1 MTDKSDTRHLR
12 DLLHLSPTGQRIH
25 HWSGLDRQKDTDE
38 LTRTI
43 AAAIPGLCNRV
54 GPIARLEQGQLIPVN
69 FAAFRKLVDK
79 HICYARAVNRG
90 AGWNGNTRRTN
101 SRQPAGLMRRC
112 QGHSRHLTRAN
123 QTSGYWTRSTG
134 PN

>member
-1 MTDKSDTRHLR
+1 MTDKSDTLHLR

-54 GPIARLEQGQLIPVN
+54 GPIARLEQGELIPVN

-90 AGWNGNTRRTN
+90 AGWEWEYPSYKFPPARRFDASLSKAT
-101 SRQPAGLMRRC
+101 
-112 QGHSRHLTRAN
+112 
-123 QTSGYWTRSTG
+123 
-134 PN
+134 